1 MFTYFWII
9 VAIIALMIELMTAV
23 ALTSVWFVVGAIAAA
38 LLSLFS
44 IGFLWQCVV
53 FVVVSI
59 VALLLLRPFLVEKL
73 RGNTVATNYD
83 RVVGKHTAL
92 TKAITKEQWG
102 CIKINGSEWS
112 CVNINDEELPIGT
125 EVKILAV
132 DGSKLIV
139 EKL

>member
-9 VAIIALMIELMTAV
+9 VAIIALVIEVMTAV

-44 IGFLWQCVV
+44 ANFIIQCIL
-53 FVVVSI
+53 FIVVSI

-83 RVVGKHTAL
+83 RLIGKHTAL
-92 TKAITKEQWG
+92 TKAITKNSWG
-102 CIKINGSEWS
+102 CLKLLGNEWS
-112 CVNINDEELPIGT
+112 CVTMNEEELPIGT

-132 DGSKLIV
+132 EGSKLIV
-139 EKL
+139 EKI